1 MKIAISP
8 EALFNGGDPMWDRCT
23 GWLRCGIGFRLAQ
36 TLVAL
41 LFGLGILVLVIGLL
55 TDAYK
60 WQMGIIGLVALW
72 GAAFVLRVFLVTPE
86 E

>member
-1 MKIAISP
+1 
-8 EALFNGGDPMWDRCT
+8 MWDRCT
-23 GWLRCGIGFRLAQ
+23 EWLRCGPEWRLAS

-41 LFGLGILVLVIGLL
+41 LLGLGILVLVIGLL
-55 TDAYK
+55 TDAYN

-86 E
+86 K